1 MKFLLSSILMLG
13 LTMGACSCSADKSE
27 DIYNPVPTPTPT
39 PAGQKALVVYFSCT
53 GTTKGVAEKI
63 VETPG
68 ADIWEIAPAEPYTSA
83 DLNYNDESSRCCR
96 EHNNP
101 AIRPALAENCAAVAN
116 HDVIFIGYPIW
127 WGKAPNIIYTFL
139 ESHNLEDKTLVP
151 FCTSASSPLGTS
163 DTDLHNAAQKADWKA
178 GRRFGYSTSA
188 KTVSD
193 WIAELGLN
201 LQ

>member
-1 MKFLLSSILMLG
+1 MFG
-13 LTMGACSCSADKSE
+13 LAMSACSCSTDKSE
-27 DIYNPVPTPTPT
+27 TNGNPT
-39 PAGQKALVVYFSCT
+39 PASAEKKALVVYFSCT

-63 VETPG
+63 AETTE

-96 EHNNP
+96 EHADP
-101 AIRPALAENCAAVAN
+101 SLRPALASTCAAVADHN
-116 HDVIFIGYPIW
+116 VIFIGYPIW

-139 ESHNLEDKTLVP
+139 ESHNLEGKTIVP

-163 DTDLHNAAQKADWKA
+163 DTDLHVAAPKADWKP
-178 GRRFGYSTSA
+178 GHRFGYSTSA

-193 WIAELGLN
+193 WIAGLGLN

>member
-1 MKFLLSSILMLG
+1 MRLLLSSILMFG
-13 LTMGACSCSADKSE
+13 LAMSACSCSTDKSE
-27 DIYNPVPTPTPT
+27 DIYNPVPIPTPT

-63 VETPG
+63 VETTG
-68 ADIWEIAPAEPYTSA
+68 ADIWEIAPTEPYTSA

-139 ESHNLEDKTLVP
+139 ESHNLEGKTLVP

-163 DTDLHNAAQKADWKA
+163 DTDLHVAAPNAEWKA
-178 GRRFGYSTSA
+178 GHRFGYGTSE
-188 KTVSD
+188 KTISD
-193 WIAELGLN
+193 WIAGLGLN